1 LQSTVAD
8 KNAKA
13 GKFFF
18 NLRTKGEPVKI
29 SAEAIKVVAIAEGR
43 VDAEGNMIEE
53 VKPIVDPV
61 DKAMQARLKSG
72 AVNNVVVVN
81 KDKKSVEETVYKLK
95 VKGG

>member
-1 LQSTVAD
+1 
-8 KNAKA
+8 
-13 GKFFF
+13 
-18 NLRTKGEPVKI
+18 
-29 SAEAIKVVAIAEGR
+29 
-43 VDAEGNMIEE
+43 MIEE